1 MFTFLPVS
9 AILLVAVVSASARSC
24 IQPGHGTIALE
35 EHWALPSDDPSILSP
50 VYPPLGGTVEELY
63 ANLEDIHKQRLEA
76 MDTYNIDYMVLS
88 FRAPG
93 IQAVS
98 DPVEAV
104 SQAFEANNLLA
115 SLVSNNTR
123 RFGAFAALPMHN
135 ASKAAEELRRTVEDL
150 GFLGG
155 LIYDYQQGPKNSTLF
170 YDGPDYDAFW
180 KTVTELGVP
189 IYLHPRPNIP
199 AISDLLYKDA
209 PWLAGAGQ
217 EFTTTISNHV
227 LRLCANGVFDR
238 FPTAQVAV
246 GHMGERLPSDFYRID
261 GVFDRWRSTVGIP
274 MKRKLSDYWQSNIHQ
289 TSSGDFTTPLFRFHR
304 ELLGIGRIL
313 FSIDYPFES
322 IAQANEWVD
331 SLYGLLSGDELRAF
345 KKGNAMKLLKL
356 DECEE

>member
-1 MFTFLPVS
+1 
-9 AILLVAVVSASARSC
+9 
-24 IQPGHGTIALE
+24 
-35 EHWALPSDDPSILSP
+35 
-50 VYPPLGGTVEELY
+50 
-63 ANLEDIHKQRLEA
+63 

-88 FRAPG
+88 LCSPG
-93 IQAVS
+93 IQGIS
-98 DPVEAV
+98 DPAEAV
-104 SQAFEANNLLA
+104 SKAFEANSLLA
-115 SLVSNNTR
+115 SLVFNNTR

-155 LIYDYQQGPKNSTLF
+155 LIYDYQQGPNNSTLF

-180 KTVTELGVP
+180 KTVAELGVP
-189 IYLHPRPNIP
+189 VYLHPRVNIP
-199 AISDLLYKDA
+199 AIFDLLYKDA
-209 PWLAGAGQ
+209 PWLGGAAQ
-217 EFTTTISNHV
+217 EFTTTLSNHV

-261 GVFDRWRSTVGIP
+261 GTFDRWKITVGLP

-289 TSSGDFTTPLFRFHR
+289 TSSTYFSTPLFRFHR

-313 FSIDYPFES
+313 FSVDYPFES
-322 IAQANEWVD
+322 IVQAKEWVD
-331 SLYGLLSGDELRAF
+331 SLSGMLSRDELRAF